1 MRLRGIL
8 AYRISLARIFE
19 GVKVLKILPLLFI
32 MAFASNAI
40 AEGACPPGQYQI
52 GGQGAVAC
60 APIPQENS
68 GQQQP
73 VAPYPT
79 GEWIKTWG
87 AISIG
92 YVDETTIYG
101 ITTGKLSK
109 SEAEEDSLKRCSSRA
124 KDSCKV
130 FFSYRN
136 QCVALAE
143 PQIKGRALSAGIV
156 KVISAGTINEAS
168 FEAQKDCSELNKKTP
183 EAKCNVA
190 YTACTEPLFHRY

>member
-19 GVKVLKILPLLFI
+19 WVKVLTILPLLFI

-68 GQQQP
+68 VQQQP
-73 VAPYPT
+73 AAPRPT

-87 AISIG
+87 AIAMG
-92 YVDETTIYG
+92 TVDSVPHYG
-101 ITTGKLSK
+101 VPVGKNSK
-109 SEAEEDSLKRCSSRA
+109 SEAESDALARCSKQGAVDCNIILSYFNQCAAIAEPRTQAGEILGVVIAAGRA
-124 KDSCKV
+124 SIEQASAAAQESCDNKNVKNKCKV
-130 FFSYRN
+130 VF
-136 QCVALAE
+136 
-143 PQIKGRALSAGIV
+143 K
-156 KVISAGTINEAS
+156 T
-168 FEAQKDCSELNKKTP
+168 CSEPIYYK
-183 EAKCNVA
+183 
-190 YTACTEPLFHRY
+190 Y